1 MATQCRNQIRVRLH
15 FDYPPPVVVD
25 CRMCWL
31 LVDLNTCRMVADLE
45 SIIRDKFELSRQSIV
60 NLFIDDC
67 YLLHTESIHVVRDND
82 SLRVKV
88 DLNGHG
94 QHSNESSENGKKRQ
108 KQKPDHNGEN
118 KRQKHK
124 PDHNGENI
132 TCVELI
138 EKKRKKKCKDSLE
151 VDTNKTPSVET
162 NGDHNYKPLKKKK
175 KKAEANGL
183 TATSQQAFSP
193 PQNHKSKKNSKKMK
207 ISHKSKSRNT
217 PSDSSCVQ
225 DEVSNTAGTKTDS
238 VLAKVSPPSKLPS
251 SPRPAKKCS
260 SSSSSDTDSSDQND
274 TVANKHKN
282 DLTNNKL
289 GLNHNSHSKLSNS
302 AQKKHLSESVS
313 QTDQIPM
320 SQKSCDINS
329 FGENPDL
336 VTLQPTQQQS
346 LSNGA
351 ESTPKDYS
359 AMPLLAA
366 PPQVGQKIAFKLLE
380 LTENY
385 TPEVSEYKE
394 GMIMSLD
401 PITKQIELELLS
413 ATQAPSEPGK
423 FDLVYQNPDGSEI
436 VEYAVSRG
444 SRVTERW
451 DSLLEPRLMI

>member
-1 MATQCRNQIRVRLH
+1 MATQCGNQIRVRLH
-15 FDYPPPVVVD
+15 FDYPPPAVVD

-45 SIIRDKFELSRQSIV
+45 SIIRDKFELSRQSII

-88 DLNGHG
+88 DQNGHSH
-94 QHSNESSENGKKRQ
+94 HSNKPSENCK
-108 KQKPDHNGEN
+108 

-124 PDHNGENI
+124 PDHNGENT
-132 TCVELI
+132 TCVELM

-193 PQNHKSKKNSKKMK
+193 PQNHKSKKNSKRMK
-207 ISHKSKSRNT
+207 ISHKSKSQNT

-238 VLAKVSPPSKLPS
+238 TILAKVSPHSKLPS
-251 SPRPAKKCS
+251 SPRPAKNCS
-260 SSSSSDTDSSDQND
+260 SSSSSDTDSSDQNN
-274 TVANKHKN
+274 TVDNEHKN

-289 GLNHNSHSKLSNS
+289 GLNHNSRSKLSNC
-302 AQKKHLSESVS
+302 AQKKHSSESVS
-313 QTDQIPM
+313 QNDQIPM
-320 SQKSCDINS
+320 SQKSCDKNS
-329 FGENPDL
+329 FGENSDL
-336 VTLQPTQQQS
+336 VTLQPMQQQS

-366 PPQVGQKIAFKLLE
+366 PPQAGQKIAFKLLE